1 MRNKLCKKKKALHEP
16 GFEPGT
22 PAVLRQ
28 CHNQLDHPRYGT
40 DLCALSGLNYLVG
53 PHARS
58 ILKCVSLTLISCLR
72 RVSLSLTHIFILI
85 LTNLIYILEFKSNRV
100 QLNFS
105 D

>member
-1 MRNKLCKKKKALHEP
+1 
-16 GFEPGT
+16 
-22 PAVLRQ
+22 
-28 CHNQLDHPRYGT
+28 
-40 DLCALSGLNYLVG
+40 
-53 PHARS
+53 
-58 ILKCVSLTLISCLR
+58 LISCLR